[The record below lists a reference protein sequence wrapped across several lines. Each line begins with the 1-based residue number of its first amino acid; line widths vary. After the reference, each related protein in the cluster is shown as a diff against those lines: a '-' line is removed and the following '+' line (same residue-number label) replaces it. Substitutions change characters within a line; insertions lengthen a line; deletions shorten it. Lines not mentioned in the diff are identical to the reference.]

1 MAPSIKQLLNVTGQN
16 HSLSVRWGE
25 QGQIPSGQ
33 ALKILNMENL
43 ESRESDIPM
52 FQDFEEMRYAIDRRV
67 IEVHT
72 GKSFDESY
80 AVDFS
85 ESDYPEEWNVEKDKL
100 MFMLDQGLIDQKGLM
115 KHFNPDITDEELDM
129 RLEELQPEVVEE
141 EPTPQSPLLSAL
153 QRG

>member
-1 MAPSIKQLLNVTGQN
+1 
-16 HSLSVRWGE
+16 
-25 QGQIPSGQ
+25 
-33 ALKILNMENL
+33 
-43 ESRESDIPM
+43 
-52 FQDFEEMRYAIDRRV
+52 MRYAIDRRV

-85 ESDYPEEWNVEKDKL
+85 ESDYPEEWSVEKDKL
-100 MFMLDQGLIDQKGLM
+100 IFLLENNLIDQKGLM

-129 RLEELQPEVVEE
+129 RLEELTPEVVEE